1 VAFLLAVGLG
11 GWAATAE
18 LAGAV
23 IAQATVVVE
32 SSVKKIQHPTGGVIG
47 EIRVRDGDSVAAG
60 DLLVRLDETMTRANL
75 QIITHQLDELAIRA
89 ARLSAERDGAA
100 TLMLPRDL
108 EHRTA
113 EQKVQDILSGE
124 RVLLE
129 SRRQALAG
137 KKAQLKERVTQ
148 LGQEIA
154 GLVAQENAKEREI
167 RLIAKEL
174 EGLIELQKKD
184 LVPSIKVMSLQ
195 RDAARLEGER
205 GQLIAASAQA
215 KGRIAEIELQLLQL
229 DQDLKADVIKELRE
243 IEAKQSE
250 LAERRV
256 AAEDQLKRVEI
267 RSPQSGIVHQLAVHT
282 VGGVVSPSEPMML
295 IVPRG
300 DVLVIE
306 AKIAPHDIDNVQ
318 VGQKAIVRFPGFNA
332 KTTPEIDGEV
342 ARVAADL
349 TKDPQFNQAYY
360 VARIALPPDALAKL
374 KSLKLLPGMPAEV
387 HVQSG
392 ARTMVSYLMK
402 PLTDQYARA
411 FTEQ

>member
-1 VAFLLAVGLG
+1 
-11 GWAATAE
+11 
-18 LAGAV
+18 
-23 IAQATVVVE
+23 
-32 SSVKKIQHPTGGVIG
+32 
-47 EIRVRDGDSVAAG
+47 
-60 DLLVRLDETMTRANL
+60 
-75 QIITHQLDELAIRA
+75 
-89 ARLSAERDGAA
+89 
-100 TLMLPRDL
+100 
-108 EHRTA
+108 
-113 EQKVQDILSGE
+113 
-124 RVLLE
+124 VLLE

-392 ARTMVSYLMK
+392 VRTMVSYLMK